1 MQATIESILK
11 TNDLLQSENR
21 KLSNQIS
28 QKQSEFTKK
37 NLLLLK
43 ALTLNREIKHKRINS
58 TASILSEESLDI
70 QSQNT
75 KKRIAELKET
85 IRNQRLQIHNLHQ
98 ENNRLQERKT
108 STKNSP
114 KLLSDLT
121 STPGESTRR
130 TVKCK
135 DSGNK
140 SISFTLY

>member
-1 MQATIESILK
+1 MQATIDSILK

-58 TASILSEESLDI
+58 ITSILSEESLDTR
-70 QSQNT
+70 SQNT

-98 ENNRLQERKT
+98 ENNRLQETKDEHQELTQAFERLDQYT
-108 STKNSP
+108 RRINEKNSQVQ
-114 KLLSDLT
+114 
-121 STPGESTRR
+121 R
-130 TVKCK
+130 
-135 DSGNK
+135 
-140 SISFTLY
+140 FW